1 MTGKDGSLDLSN
13 FCQKRQNPFSKRL
26 ILYGQITRV
35 RLDLTAFRRA
45 GSQVSDKTG
54 KRLLQCAD
62 KLD

>member
-1 MTGKDGSLDLSN
+1 MTGKDGLSN
-13 FCQKRQNPFSKRL
+13 FRQQRQNPVSKRL

-45 GSQVSDKTG
+45 GTQVSDKTG